1 MARVGMAGGHGPK
14 RGIRVVESAG
24 VGEEAEQRG
33 VGERGRHVMVVVGVG
48 LVLTRKVH
56 STPNTQQAEQSWI
69 HTRRER
75 KTCQSIFP
83 EN

>member
-1 MARVGMAGGHGPK
+1 MLQHQMMMLYGPPCAHYLS
-14 RGIRVVESAG
+14 GY
-24 VGEEAEQRG
+24 Q
-33 VGERGRHVMVVVGVG
+33 
-48 LVLTRKVH
+48 VLTQKVH
-56 STPNTQQAEQSWI
+56 STPNTQQAEQSWL

>member
-1 MARVGMAGGHGPK
+1 
-14 RGIRVVESAG
+14 
-24 VGEEAEQRG
+24 
-33 VGERGRHVMVVVGVG
+33 
-48 LVLTRKVH
+48 LLTQKVH
-56 STPNTQQAEQSWI
+56 STPITQQAEQSWL